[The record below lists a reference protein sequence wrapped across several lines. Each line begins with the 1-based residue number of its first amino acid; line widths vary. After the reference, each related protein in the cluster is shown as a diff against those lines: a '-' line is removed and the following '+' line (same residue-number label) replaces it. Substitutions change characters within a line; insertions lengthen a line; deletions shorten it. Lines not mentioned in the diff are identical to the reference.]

1 MYTNSR
7 NKKYGRAMLF
17 MIIASLLLAVTPVFG
32 AGTYQTKDR
41 KIANSTQPS
50 YNFQIS
56 GDRFVFIEK
65 DKAGI
70 PQVYLKSVKTGKL
83 EQITNSNTFK
93 TNIRI
98 QGNDIFFFES
108 TVPVTKNMNVYRKNI
123 IRYNLKTKETQ
134 QLLDKGES
142 LEYLDIDGNYLI
154 YSTSYDGYTIINLK
168 TKQTKVLDKSY
179 KVMDIADG
187 KLLVRQDYPDY
198 TLSTYDIAADKIT
211 SVVTMKDNQKFH
223 NAAFNGKYVIWFTET
238 KNQPDP
244 TKKIQYLN
252 AYTIVDLT
260 KPNAQQKTINLSS
273 SINNAPNQLLSVG
286 TNYAAWTEKVNDKHI
301 VRGMDLRTGDIFNY
315 GDMNKNQSNFLYF
328 VGDELLMQDD
338 DGNISLRSVVRK

>member
-7 NKKYGRAMLF
+7 NKKYGRAMLL
-17 MIIASLLLAVTPVFG
+17 MIIASLLLAATPVFG

-41 KIANSTQPS
+41 KVANSTQPS
-50 YNFQIS
+50 YNFRIS

-70 PQVYLKSVKTGKL
+70 PQVYLRSVKTGKL

-93 TNIRI
+93 TSIRI
-98 QGNDIFFFES
+98 KGDDIFFLES
-108 TVPVTKNMNVYRKNI
+108 TIPVTKNINVYRKNI
-123 IRYNLKTKETQ
+123 IQYNLKTKETQ
-134 QLLDKGES
+134 QLLDEGDYP
-142 LEYLDIDGNYLI
+142 EYLNVDGNYLV
-154 YSTSYDGYTIINLK
+154 YSTSHDGYTIINLK

-179 KVMDIADG
+179 KVMDIVDG

-198 TLSTYDIAADKIT
+198 TLSTYDIATDKVT
-211 SVVTMKDNQKFH
+211 SVVTMKDNQEFH

-238 KNQPDP
+238 QTRLDP
-244 TKKIQYLN
+244 AKKKQYLN

-273 SINNAPNQLLSVG
+273 SIHNAPNQLLSVG
-286 TNYAAWTEKVNDKHI
+286 TNYVAWTEKVNDKHI
-301 VRGMDLRTGDIFNY
+301 ARGMDLRTGNIFNY

-338 DGNISLRSVVRK
+338 AGNISLRSVVR